1 MPSEIIDSIEQTNID
16 WSIMEDAK
24 ELAKEE
30 FIITNYENFCTE
42 LFDLTDILKE
52 LEHRLMYYVKNN
64 LKTKSFTDLK
74 S

>member
-1 MPSEIIDSIEQTNID
+1 
-16 WSIMEDAK
+16 MEDAK